1 MSLVSFSAELLGA
14 LATISPISQRFV
26 IVTSKRQA
34 LGWIFRQISWKFC
47 ILCGQKCAE
56 MADLDDFFA
65 KKDKKKS
72 KVKKF
77 TTADDLV
84 KKLEDTSKKSDSKGK
99 TRGAGNE
106 EEYHNQE
113 HVSLSVFHP
122 LGKIANSLGCFL
134 LGKEDEWKDFEE
146 ERKDYSGLKI
156 GQLTLNEED
165 HHTDGDQGSEAQ
177 SDTEGNAEAG
187 ERKTGPW
194 KAVPEAAPQQPP
206 QPPAQQSQ
214 PAEPK
219 IYRPPALQ
227 SQVRPTSFPFVW
239 LFFRKTMFSIEK
251 SC

>member
-1 MSLVSFSAELLGA
+1 
-14 LATISPISQRFV
+14 
-26 IVTSKRQA
+26 
-34 LGWIFRQISWKFC
+34 
-47 ILCGQKCAE
+47 

-84 KKLEDTSKKSDSKGK
+84 KKLEDTSKKVETKPK

-106 EEYHNQE
+106 EE
-113 HVSLSVFHP
+113 F
-122 LGKIANSLGCFL
+122 NSQVR
-134 LGKEDEWKDFEE
+134 EDEWKDFEE

-156 GQLTLNEED
+156 GQLTLNEEE

-187 ERKTGPW
+187 DRKKGPW
-194 KAVPEAAPQQPP
+194 NAVQEKAAAAAPP
-206 QPPAQQSQ
+206 QPPPPVAAPAQ
-214 PAEPK
+214 PN

-227 SQVRPTSFPFVW
+227 SQLAKVRLREMGSRVAPDISSEEYFPSLGAAPPKPEAPKKKLDPGFEEV
-239 LFFRKTMFSIEK
+239 RHGSRSARPSEVTK
-251 SC
+251 SSPVTIGNRFHSLAGDAS